1 MTTRVL
7 VAYATKSGCSSECAV
22 DIAKEIATVPDLEVD
37 VQPVSAVHSIEEY
50 AAVYVGW
57 NNPSTAGERELERF
71 LNNNAAL
78 LPKRPVW
85 IVHRHPG
92 CGQDGR
98 GAMKLTRL
106 VATPRRPRSGG
117 GATAPGVP
125 GARQAPTAVGG

>member
-1 MTTRVL
+1 MTRVL
-7 VAYATKSGCSSECAV
+7 VAYATKSGCSAECAV

-37 VQPVSAVHSIEEY
+37 VQPVSAVRSIEGY

-57 NNPSTAGERELERF
+57 GNPSTAGQREIERF
-71 LNNNAAL
+71 LNNNAAW
-78 LPKRPVW
+78 LPTRPVW

-106 VATPRRPRSGG
+106 VATPRRGTPSPAPAAPR
-117 GATAPGVP
+117 VP
-125 GARQAPTAVGG
+125 AARQEPAAVGG

>member
-1 MTTRVL
+1 MTNRVL

-37 VQPVSAVHSIEEY
+37 VQPVGQVRSIKEY

-57 NNPSTAGERELERF
+57 GNPSTAGEREIERF

-78 LPKRPVW
+78 LPTRPVW

-92 CGQDGR
+92 CGHDGRR

-106 VATPRRPRSGG
+106 VATPRYPTPRTP
-117 GATAPGVP
+117 ATVP
-125 GARQAPTAVGG
+125 AARQMPATVGG

>member
-1 MTTRVL
+1 VTRVL

-37 VQPVSAVHSIEEY
+37 VQPVSAVHSIEGY

-57 NNPSTAGERELERF
+57 VNPSTAGQRELERF
-71 LNNNAAL
+71 LNNNAAF
-78 LPKRPVW
+78 LPTRPVW

-106 VATPRRPRSGG
+106 VATPRHREPPVPATVPAARPAP
-117 GATAPGVP
+117 AT
-125 GARQAPTAVGG
+125 VGG

>member
-1 MTTRVL
+1 MTRVL

-37 VQPVSAVHSIEEY
+37 VQPVSSVRSIEGY

-57 NNPSTAGERELERF
+57 GNPSTAGQRELERF

-78 LPKRPVW
+78 LPTRPVW
-85 IVHRHPG
+85 IVHRHPA
-92 CGQDGR
+92 CAQDGRR

-106 VATPRRPRSGG
+106 VATPRAADPRTR
-117 GATAPGVP
+117 ATAPP
-125 GARQAPTAVGG
+125 PPTPVTVGG

>member
-1 MTTRVL
+1 MSTRVL

-37 VQPVSAVHSIEEY
+37 VQPVSAVHSIEGY

-57 NNPSTAGERELERF
+57 VSPSTAGERELERF

-78 LPKRPVW
+78 LPNRPVW

-106 VATPRRPRSGG
+106 VATPRRRKPRAASP
-117 GATAPGVP
+117 APKVP
-125 GARQAPTAVGG
+125 PARQAPATVGG